1 MSVRDLASGMARAGY
16 HVGPVRID
24 LDDRGKK
31 KPSFPDGA
39 WQSTDYLT
47 QVDDLFKGDPTGLF
61 VDCGRSGIVVVD
73 VDLHDGVDGASA
85 LRAAGIDLPET
96 PMSLTTRSG
105 GQHFYYRQPETPV
118 GTHQNVPAPGVD
130 IRGVGGIVFGPTTV
144 VHGPDGPDG
153 VYGRP
158 DRGVRVEDLPVLA
171 PEFVAAILAAT
182 VKPPRAESTLT
193 PFSGTLSTHQWAVVQ
208 EWYDQDLEAIGQL
221 EDGERHSG
229 LLRLVTRAL
238 GRGAQL
244 GLELTD
250 IRQDI
255 VGAYTASGG
264 RDLDDLYEVMRS
276 GLEWA
281 EANPLPVPEDYVDPD
296 SVRFEE
302 AVQAEVSKLRIRRE
316 AAKRAAQADD
326 AVDLGRELDFSEPPG
341 GLYGKAWVTGVVPA
355 GETTLVFGERN
366 VGKSF
371 VAIDIGLCVASGQ
384 SWHGRQVTKGNV
396 LYLAGE
402 GAIGLPARRRAWVEH
417 HGGEV
422 PEGFHLRDR
431 IVNLNNPASM
441 EAWQKVIV
449 EHDIDLVIIDTLRR
463 AARGRE
469 LENPGD
475 VQETVELVD
484 DLRGVRHGCSALVLG
499 HPTKTDPRQPAGAGT
514 LQDALPMI
522 HRLEKDGEGAA
533 AEVHMVTTKAKDGP
547 TGAVATFGMKPVGES
562 LVFVATMGYGR

>member
-1 MSVRDLASGMARAGY
+1 MSVRDLAIGMARAGY

-31 KPSFPDGA
+31 KPSFPGGA
-39 WQSTDYLT
+39 WRSADSLPQAEVLFE
-47 QVDDLFKGDPTGLF
+47 DDSSGLF
-61 VDCGRSGIVVVD
+61 VDCGKSGIVVVD

-144 VHGPDGPDG
+144 VHGPDGPYG

-158 DRGVRVEDLPVLA
+158 ARGVAVADLPVLA

-182 VKPPRAESTLT
+182 AKPPRSESLLT
-193 PFSGTLSTHQWAVVQ
+193 PFTGTLSAHQTEVITA
-208 EWYDQDLEAIGQL
+208 WYDEDLDAIRQL
-221 EDGERHSG
+221 EDGQRHSG
-229 LLRLVTRAL
+229 LLKLVSRAL
-238 GRGAQL
+238 CRGNQL
-244 GLELTD
+244 GLDFWAIRED
-250 IRQDI
+250 IE
-255 VGAYTASGG
+255 GAYGDSGGDDYDDLHAIVASGI
-264 RDLDDLYEVMRS
+264 
-276 GLEWA
+276 EWA
-281 EANPLPVPEDYVDPD
+281 EKTELPVPEDYVDPD

-341 GLYGKAWVTGVVPA
+341 GLYGKAWVAGVVPA

-384 SWHGRQVTKGNV
+384 PWHGRKVTKGNV

-422 PEGFHLRDR
+422 PGGFHLRDR

-533 AEVHMVTTKAKDGP
+533 AEVHLVTTKAKDGP